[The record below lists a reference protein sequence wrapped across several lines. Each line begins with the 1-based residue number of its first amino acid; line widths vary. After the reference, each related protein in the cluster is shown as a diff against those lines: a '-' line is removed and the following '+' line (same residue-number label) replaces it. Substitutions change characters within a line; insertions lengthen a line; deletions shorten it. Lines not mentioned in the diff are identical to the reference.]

1 MADFDRAGTS
11 ERLRRVAI
19 LRDMQA
25 KLSRSAAEALGVTP
39 GASAAAIR
47 SAFMELTKQYHPAKF
62 ARLDED
68 TVRLANEVFLQLRAA
83 HDSLRAAATPRAR
96 TSPGRAAT
104 ADAAPDM
111 PRIPAAIAASAVP
124 STERAAER
132 AAERTADSG
141 SDGPSTSPARIRLGS
156 EMGTTSAMGSTIG
169 SAPRIRFSTTSSNGT
184 PVHNPTQVL
193 ELIDKKQWRDAKLAL
208 QAVLQRDPKDRRHLA
223 WLAYV
228 RGCEAIDLGNVAEAR
243 RELVRALA
251 IEPSFD
257 MAKAALAD
265 LRSPPLTPP
274 APRR

>member
-47 SAFMELTKQYHPAKF
+47 SAFMELTKRYHPAKF

-104 ADAAPDM
+104 ADAAPDV
-111 PRIPAAIAASAVP
+111 PRIAAAIAASAVP
-124 STERAAER
+124 STT
-132 AAERTADSG
+132 AERTADSS

-156 EMGTTSAMGSTIG
+156 ELGTTSAMGSTIG

-184 PVHNPTQVL
+184 PVHTPTQVL

-274 APRR
+274 SAPRR